1 MDIKDY
7 IIPIV
12 IATLTTTLVFI
23 EHKYVSRQDED
34 IIWKEYLKLF
44 FFTFVSVLGSLVV
57 VPKVMNVG
65 NMVKIPNVFT
75 GEPNF

>member
-7 IIPIV
+7 ILPLV
-12 IATLTTTLVFI
+12 IATLTTTLVFL

-44 FFTFVSVLGSLVV
+44 FFTFVSVLGSLIV

-65 NMVKIPNVFT
+65 NMVKIPTVFT